1 MGHLIGKCVVAVGHL
16 ELAFG
21 DGKLGHRHLS
31 AQPPGVVAAAHEHVA
46 LRPRHHGAGLA
57 ACTHSPHIV
66 AVPEHQAGSRTHP
79 CHQRSRI
86 VPVGRHS
93 RLVATALHGECAAMH
108 NACQCSHI
116 VGAVHLAAASQ
127 EEVGHAGAIGHM
139 GKECHL
145 RLSRERQTVDGVT
158 SSRKAS
164 REGSLCGA
172 DGSEERVQLR
182 HVEVAEQLCP
192 RACLTACHQ
201 AAETAHIPWAGY
213 LIHPVTLLQRPVI
226 ELVVHPR
233 HAALHIVAHH
243 IHLGIPRAPHPRV
256 AVEQLGEVWPA
267 QEIEPLAL
275 PDECAQRIDIRSHPL
290 GSEERVAPE
299 LRPDELQL
307 CQGIGVREHPA
318 HQHAPLPR
326 LPHLIGPLLTLV
338 AGIDRTVVVE
348 REVVVPHGAS
358 VDEAV
363 GPLLVHEHLPQHVG
377 IAIVLAGQKIAQEGI
392 EVEHAPVAAV
402 PVGIVR
408 SEHAVFHR
416 IEVIADI
423 VVLAGLYILLVG
435 VVHRDGIA
443 VARGEVDRVL
453 RCIAVHLQQVTA
465 CDAHRIGAGIV
476 HLGYVDAVLVQPHIV
491 CELVATAIVAIE
503 DDIHAAAPGREGHA
517 HPAAHFVGHI
527 VAYEG
532 LVAIVVDEGPLL
544 GLGRRLVPCR
554 AVQHMMAPAVVEL
567 DAVRLVLM
575 RGRVVAAHTRQY
587 GILLDERSALIGDG
601 DA

>member
-79 CHQRSRI
+79 RHQRSRI
-86 VPVGRHS
+86 VPVGHHC
-93 RLVATALHGECAAMH
+93 RLVATALHGECAAVH
-108 NACQCSHI
+108 NARQRSHI

-127 EEVGHAGAIGHM
+127 EEVGHASAIGHM

-145 RLSRERQTVDGVT
+145 RLSRERQTVDGVA

-164 REGSLCGA
+164 REGSLCRA

-192 RACLTACHQ
+192 CACLTACHH
-201 AAETAHIPWAGY
+201 ATEGTHIPWAGY

-226 ELVVHPR
+226 ELAVHPR
-233 HAALHIVAHH
+233 HAALHIAAHH
-243 IHLGIPRAPHPRV
+243 IHLGIPCAPHPRV
-256 AVEQLGEVWPA
+256 AVEQLVEVWPA
-267 QEIEPLAL
+267 QEMEPLA
-275 PDECAQRIDIRSHPL
+275 PAYECAQGIDIVCHPRS
-290 GSEERVAPE
+290 GEERVTPE
-299 LRPDELQL
+299 LCPEGLQMP
-307 CQGIGVREHPA
+307 QGVGVREHPA

-338 AGIDRTVVVE
+338 AGIYAAVVVE
-348 REVVVPHGAS
+348 REVVVPHGSS
-358 VDEAV
+358 VDKAV

-377 IAIVLAGQKIAQEGI
+377 VSTVLAGQKVAQEGI

-408 SEHAVFHR
+408 SEHAVLHR
-416 IEVIADI
+416 IEVIAY
-423 VVLAGLYILLVG
+423 VTELAGLYILLVG

-453 RCIAVHLQQVTA
+453 RCIPVHLQQVTA

-491 CELVATAIVAIE
+491 CELVATAIVTIE

-517 HPAAHFVGHI
+517 HAPAHLVGHI

-532 LVAIVVDEGPLL
+532 LVAIVVDESPLL
-544 GLGRRLVPCR
+544 GLGRRLVPRR
-554 AVQHMMAPAVVEL
+554 AVQHVMAPAVVEL
-567 DAVRLVLM
+567 DAVWLVLM

-587 GILLDERSALIGDG
+587 GILLDECSVLIGDG